1 VIGVLVSGQGTN
13 LQALLDAGLPVV
25 AVASNR
31 GGAPALERAS
41 CATAAFE
48 LADFPDRAARD
59 EAMADW
65 LEEQGVRLVVLAGYM
80 HLLTPGFLDRFPDA
94 VVNVHPSL
102 LPAFPGAHAV
112 EEQLAAGVAESG
124 ATVHLVDEGVDSGPV
139 LAQERIPVLA
149 GDTPETLH
157 GRIKSVE
164 HRLLPDVV
172 RELLGSPAVR
182 RRAERAAEAGSHGR
196 ERPASGGS
204 RRALIST
211 WDKSGLDSFARGLV
225 ALGWRLVASGNT
237 AAALEAIG
245 LPVERV
251 EDVTASP
258 EMLGGRVKTL
268 HPRVHAGILAR
279 RDEADDLATLEEH
292 GIEPF
297 DLVCVNLYP
306 FEEVTARRGVTEEQ
320 AVETIDVGGPSMLRG
335 AAKNFAHCAPV
346 CRPEQYHEVLEEL
359 RTSGELSLET
369 RRRLAA
375 EAFAHTAAYEAAIA
389 TWFNAREEFPDSLVV
404 SLDKV
409 LDLAYGENPHQRA
422 AYYAERG
429 VRRHLL
435 SRVEQLHGKELSF
448 NNLNDFSAARSLA
461 REFALPACVIV
472 KHANP
477 CGVAVG
483 TTAEEAYDKALASD
497 PTSAYGG
504 VVVLNREVEAPLGE
518 KLTEQFVEVLFAPGY
533 TEDALDALRRKKNIR
548 ILLDGERRAG
558 APERSYKRVIGG
570 MLVQDSDAE
579 IEERDNWE
587 LVTGE
592 LDEPQWG
599 DLVFAWRVCKHVAS
613 NAIVLV
619 KDLRTIGIGAGQ
631 MSRVDAVRIAV
642 EKAAE
647 FGHDVRGSALA
658 SDAFFPFPDGPQ
670 IALDAGTTSIVQP
683 GGSRRDED
691 VIAAV
696 AQAGAAMAFTG
707 RRHFR
712 H

>member
-1 VIGVLVSGQGTN
+1 V
-13 LQALLDAGLPVV
+13 
-25 AVASNR
+25 
-31 GGAPALERAS
+31 
-41 CATAAFE
+41 
-48 LADFPDRAARD
+48 
-59 EAMADW
+59 
-65 LEEQGVRLVVLAGYM
+65 
-80 HLLTPGFLDRFPDA
+80 
-94 VVNVHPSL
+94 
-102 LPAFPGAHAV
+102 
-112 EEQLAAGVAESG
+112 
-124 ATVHLVDEGVDSGPV
+124 
-139 LAQERIPVLA
+139 
-149 GDTPETLH
+149 
-157 GRIKSVE
+157 
-164 HRLLPDVV
+164 
-172 RELLGSPAVR
+172 
-182 RRAERAAEAGSHGR
+182 
-196 ERPASGGS
+196 
-204 RRALIST
+204 RALIST
-211 WDKSGLDSFARGLV
+211 WDKTGVDTFARGLV
-225 ALGWRLVASGNT
+225 SLGWRLVASGNT

-279 RDEADDLATLEEH
+279 RNEADDVATLEEH
-292 GIEPF
+292 GIEAF

-306 FEEVTARRGVTEEQ
+306 FEQVTARRGVTEEE

-346 CRPEQYHEVLEEL
+346 CRPAQYHQVLEEL
-359 RTSGELSLET
+359 RASGELSLDT

-448 NNLNDFSAARSLA
+448 NNLNDFSAARALA

-483 TTAEEAYDKALASD
+483 TTVEEAYDKALASD

-504 VVVLNREVEAPLGE
+504 VVVLNREVETPLGE
-518 KLTEQFVEVLFAPGY
+518 KLAEQFVEVLFAPGY
-533 TEDALDALRRKKNIR
+533 TEDALNALCRKKNTR

-558 APERSYKRVIGG
+558 DRGERSYKRVLGG

-579 IEERDNWE
+579 IEERDTWQ
-587 LVTGE
+587 LVAGE

-619 KDLRTIGIGAGQ
+619 KDLQTIGIGAGQ

-647 FGHDVRGSALA
+647 FGHDLTGAALA

-670 IALDAGTTSIVQP
+670 IALDAGATSIVQP